1 MMVNKESGTERE
13 RKSIGRVDNEEE
25 HGKTASVDDC
35 RFGIHHKR
43 LRDVRVIQL
52 CEDSL
57 CTKRLSGPN
66 RGYDFFGDCSSFSD
80 MLQ

>member
-1 MMVNKESGTERE
+1 MMVNKESGTEGE

-25 HGKTASVDDC
+25 YGKSASVDDC

-52 CEDSL
+52 SKDPLRTE
-57 CTKRLSGPN
+57 RLGSPN
-66 RGYDFFGDCSSFSD
+66 CRYDFFGDCSSFSD
-80 MLQ
+80 VLQ